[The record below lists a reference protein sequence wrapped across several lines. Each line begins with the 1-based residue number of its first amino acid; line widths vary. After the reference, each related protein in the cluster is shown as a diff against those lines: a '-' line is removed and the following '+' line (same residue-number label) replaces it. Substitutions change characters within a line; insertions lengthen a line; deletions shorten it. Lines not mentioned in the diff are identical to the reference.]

1 LADIDHGVK
10 IAVDLGAK
18 IINMSFGTPETALDA
33 HDPLPHS
40 DVVRYG
46 LTKGC
51 IMIAA
56 SGNSGRIERYAP
68 ASLEHVIAVGAV
80 DQYNRLAS
88 FSTAIR

>member
-51 IMIAA
+51 A
-56 SGNSGRIERYAP
+56 
-68 ASLEHVIAVGAV
+68 L
-80 DQYNRLAS
+80 
-88 FSTAIR
+88 